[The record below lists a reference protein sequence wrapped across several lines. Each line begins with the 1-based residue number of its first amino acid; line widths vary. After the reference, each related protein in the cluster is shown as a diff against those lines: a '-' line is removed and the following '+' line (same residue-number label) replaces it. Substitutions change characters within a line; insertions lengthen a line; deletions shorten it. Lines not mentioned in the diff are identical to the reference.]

1 MAAQYLSHPF
11 ALLFSSCER
20 GTPGADDYSVRYAI
34 RPLRFGHPGIV
45 CYSTPDHAAA
55 QNAEGPVHWTIVDS
69 AFLTLSAGRK
79 RA

>member
-1 MAAQYLSHPF
+1 MAAQYRSHAF
-11 ALLFSSCER
+11 APPVCQCEL
-20 GTPGADDYSVRYAI
+20 GTPGADDYGVRYAT
-34 RPLRFGHPGIV
+34 RSLRFGHLGVV
-45 CYSTPDHAAA
+45 CYSILEHDAA